1 MVQAIFSFLCSILIS
16 LGGSVTADNIGQD
29 FATIYSNQDPS
40 VKAKMDSYFLTFDPG
55 GQLLT
60 DITLSGVYLTAEV
73 YNDIKSGKVSNEI
86 IQESIGI
93 DAWKDFVNSNQDKV
107 DLNTD
112 KTKFNCGD
120 YSFKFGAG
128 IEPIG
133 GTGCQSFAYVDI
145 YYKGEL
151 STTLRNYFYTANY
164 LDYETSYADALP
176 WYNTLCSD
184 MYFDKDTNSVLCFG
198 KARGEFCFDL
208 SEYISGDV
216 DAADTPSDIGEAGEY
231 PINADG
237 SITLPDGTVI
247 TPNADGTYTIGGTT
261 YYPSYNLPAYNDSA
275 LLELLRQLLQKIGDL
290 ENKLEFETDTTD
302 EDLDDKLDEAAT
314 EVQSYSGTLSE
325 FMLDSAITKV
335 FPFCLPFDFVRGIKL
350 FNASP
355 QTPVFIYNLK
365 IPAVGS
371 FAGTQ
376 IEIKI
381 DFSKFETLASISRW
395 VSTVGFALSLIFV
408 STKIVKGAGA

>member
-1 MVQAIFSFLCSILIS
+1 MAQAVFAFLMSIIIS

-40 VKAKMDSYFLTFDPG
+40 VQKKMDLYLFDPG
-55 GQLLT
+55 GQLMRDISLEGIKLT
-60 DITLSGVYLTAEV
+60 TEMLYDIQG
-73 YNDIKSGKVSNEI
+73 GKVSNEI

-112 KTKFNCGD
+112 KSKFNCGD

-176 WYNTLCSD
+176 WYNTLCSN

-198 KARGEFCFDL
+198 KPRGEFCFDL

-275 LLELLRQLLQKIGDL
+275 LLELLRQLLQKISDL

-302 EDLDDKLDEAAT
+302 EELDDKLDEAAT

-395 VSTVGFALSLIFV
+395 VSTVGFAFSLIFV